1 LHVWKILAI
10 LGYTLYNKNVQMCK
24 KGKKMKVFISH
35 SVNEAHIAN
44 DICNVLEK
52 AGKNCFI
59 APRDIRSGFPYAEEI
74 ANGIDS
80 SDLILLVLS
89 EAANESPHVLREIE
103 RAVSKRKKILVYRL
117 SDVQLATALEFFLKT
132 NQWMDA
138 EDDNYRDLV
147 SAVDALDELMEEA
160 SPVSESVGKVK
171 KKQKNIVPIVVVVIL
186 IVLLFFVGYV
196 SGLGDGSDTKSPHIM
211 GGKDLKPGDTFVMG
225 SYNNED
231 IYWRVLKISEDE
243 TEAVVV
249 AKDVITVK
257 AFDAPESG
265 QYNHDGVENYNF
277 APEKIEGNVE
287 LQAYVQGNSAWETS
301 SIRTWLNATTENVV
315 YEGYPPVSAAMADDV
330 NGYSNEKGFL
340 CSFTDEELT
349 LIKETTVETKGNALA
364 DSETIVTQDKIFLL
378 SLEELVWFEEADV
391 SMVAVPTAA
400 AIANDKSTWYNDYC
414 IGYGV
419 DETMWWLRDPVAESA
434 SQCYLVGNGYHE
446 ENIYTWEAGVES
458 FGIRPAMTID
468 LTVK

>member
-1 LHVWKILAI
+1 
-10 LGYTLYNKNVQMCK
+10 
-24 KGKKMKVFISH
+24 MKVFISH

-44 DICNVLEK
+44 DICSVLEK

-103 RAVSKRKKILVYRL
+103 RAVTKRKKILVYRL

-138 EDDNYRDLV
+138 KDDNYRELV
-147 SAVDALDELMEEA
+147 GAVDTLGELMEETI
-160 SPVSESVGKVK
+160 PVSESKIDVK
-171 KKQKNIVPIVVVVIL
+171 TKQKSIVPIVAIILL
-186 IVLLFFVGYV
+186 IVVLFLVGYV
-196 SGLGDGSDTKSPHIM
+196 SGLGDGPNTKNQHVLGM
-211 GGKDLKPGDTFVMG
+211 KDLKPGDTFVMG

-249 AKDVITVK
+249 ARDVITVK

-265 QYNHDGVENYNF
+265 KYNHDGVENYNF
-277 APEKIEGNVE
+277 APEKLEGNVE
-287 LQAYVQGNSAWETS
+287 LQAYVQGNSAWEKS

-315 YEGYPPVSAAMADDV
+315 YEGYPPVSAAMADEV

-340 CSFTDEELT
+340 CSFSDEELAI
-349 LIKETTVETKGNALA
+349 IKETTVETKGNALA
-364 DSETIVTQDKIFLL
+364 DDETIITQDKVFLL
-378 SLEELVWFEEADV
+378 SKEELAWFEEADV
-391 SMVAVPTAA
+391 LVTAVPTAA
-400 AIANDKSTWYNDYC
+400 AIANDKSTWYTDYC
-414 IGYGV
+414 VGYGV
-419 DETMWWLRDPVAESA
+419 NETMWWLRDPVEESA
-434 SQCYLVGNGYHE
+434 SMCYLVGNGYYE
-446 ENIYTWEAGVES
+446 ENIYTWETGVES
-458 FGIRPAMTID
+458 FGIRPAMTIK
-468 LTVK
+468 LSQK